1 MRARSIRGMGTLAT
15 AAALATVASAC
26 SAPGEGA
33 SGDAATSAVVGIAYE
48 PETLSPLLGFGKDGN
63 SKIFDGLLTHDAD
76 LKLKPALAAALP
88 EVSDDGRTYTYA
100 LREGVK
106 FSDGEPFTAKDVV
119 FTYETILDEKTNNA
133 SKGELDAIESVEAK
147 GDDTVVFRLKY
158 PYAPFAERTVLPIV
172 PERIAGGQDVNTG
185 SFGTEPVG
193 TGPYKLAKWSKGEQ
207 LVLQANSGY
216 WGGLPKIERFTM
228 AIIKDDDVRATRLRS
243 GDLDGAILPPNL
255 AKAFRGSGQKT
266 YAAKSFDYRAVT
278 LPTGNKVTGNT
289 AVRRALDIAVDRQA
303 MVDGILEGASKVA
316 HGPVPTDSEWF
327 TEGTERTY
335 DPKKARTV
343 LDAAGW
349 KPGKDGIRVK
359 DGVRASFPLWY
370 VSGDKL
376 RQDHALAY
384 ASDAKKIGVEVEVQA
399 GTSEVIEPE
408 RRGGRRAPG
417 TQRVRQ
423 VHAGPGR
430 RAAAPARLRRGR
442 HGRRA
447 GRRLAPS
454 RAARPAHR
462 LRDRLPA
469 ATPLGGPPAA
479 ARGPDR
485 RAAPGHWANR
495 GRRTGVGRNRG
506 VRIGPAGPSAPRGQ
520 RWAAAARLSR
530 AGARAAASLARLRRD
545 DGDARRLDHGRAGR
559 RRGDL
564 PAGERGRTAGR
575 RARPGTAGAVVRP
588 DGRVGRVDL
597 GVNVRRR
604 RSTEVNAQRQS
615 GQLPARPCS
624 LTPARTDTR

>member
-26 SAPGEGA
+26 SAPSEGG

-158 PYAPFAERTVLPIV
+158 PYAPFAERTVLPIA
-172 PERIAGGQDVNTG
+172 PEHMAGGQDVNTG

-193 TGPYKLAKWSKGEQ
+193 TGPYKLTKWSKGEQ
-207 LVLQANSGY
+207 LVLEANSGY
-216 WGGLPKIERFTM
+216 WGGTPKIERFTM

-266 YAAKSFDYRAVT
+266 YAAKSFDYRTVT

-303 MVDGILEGASKVA
+303 MVDGILEGAGKVA
-316 HGPVPTDSEWF
+316 YGPVPTDSEWF

-335 DPKKARTV
+335 DPKKARKV

-349 KPGKDGIRVK
+349 KPGRDGIRVK

-399 GTSEVIEPE
+399 GTWEVIEPRMPKDAVLAGGGSPADPDFDQYPLLRSDLAGDGFNNMGWYDNATVDRALKAGRESGDRAE
-408 RRGGRRAPG
+408 RKAAYDTVQRELVKNPG
-417 TQRVRQ
+417 YTFLTHIDHLYVVDDRFGDLSTQVEP
-423 VHAGPGR
+423 HDHGLAAGPWWNVEDW
-430 RAAAPARLRRGR
+430 
-442 HGRRA
+442 
-447 GRRLAPS
+447 
-454 RAARPAHR
+454 RP
-462 LRDRLPA
+462 
-469 ATPLGGPPAA
+469 
-479 ARGPDR
+479 
-485 RAAPGHWANR
+485 
-495 GRRTGVGRNRG
+495 
-506 VRIGPAGPSAPRGQ
+506 
-520 RWAAAARLSR
+520 
-530 AGARAAASLARLRRD
+530 
-545 DGDARRLDHGRAGR
+545 
-559 RRGDL
+559 
-564 PAGERGRTAGR
+564 
-575 RARPGTAGAVVRP
+575 
-588 DGRVGRVDL
+588 
-597 GVNVRRR
+597 
-604 RSTEVNAQRQS
+604 
-615 GQLPARPCS
+615 
-624 LTPARTDTR
+624 